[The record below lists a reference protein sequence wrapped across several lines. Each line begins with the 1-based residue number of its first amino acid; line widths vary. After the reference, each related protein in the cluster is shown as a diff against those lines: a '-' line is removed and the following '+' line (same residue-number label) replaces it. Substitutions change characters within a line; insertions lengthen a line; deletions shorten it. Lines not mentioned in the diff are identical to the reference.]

1 MSYFTTGEF
10 AKLCKVNKQTLFY
23 YDQIGL
29 LSPAIKKENGY
40 RYYSIRQFE
49 VFSVIELFK
58 NMGMSLKDIQ
68 SFIQN
73 KSPESFLQLMYEQKE
88 EIAKKKA
95 EIEMIESIIH
105 TKIHVTEEALQL
117 DFDALEFVHL
127 SEDILYLSRN
137 IEDATEEEFVI
148 ATSEFIH
155 ELYHSQLET
164 GYPIGGMT
172 TREQILKGNY
182 DNYRY
187 LYMEQPNPKAGH
199 PYFKAIAGNFLI
211 GYHKGTEQTL
221 YKTYDRMLKE
231 LEQRNLTLGEYVY
244 EEYVFDAVVKNR
256 EEDYITKIMIE
267 AIEK

>member
-1 MSYFTTGEF
+1 
-10 AKLCKVNKQTLFY
+10 
-23 YDQIGL
+23 
-29 LSPAIKKENGY
+29 
-40 RYYSIRQFE
+40 
-49 VFSVIELFK
+49 
-58 NMGMSLKDIQ
+58 
-68 SFIQN
+68 
-73 KSPESFLQLMYEQKE
+73 
-88 EIAKKKA
+88 
-95 EIEMIESIIH
+95 
-105 TKIHVTEEALQL
+105 
-117 DFDALEFVHL
+117 
-127 SEDILYLSRN
+127 
-137 IEDATEEEFVI
+137 
-148 ATSEFIH
+148 
-155 ELYHSQLET
+155 
-164 GYPIGGMT
+164 MT